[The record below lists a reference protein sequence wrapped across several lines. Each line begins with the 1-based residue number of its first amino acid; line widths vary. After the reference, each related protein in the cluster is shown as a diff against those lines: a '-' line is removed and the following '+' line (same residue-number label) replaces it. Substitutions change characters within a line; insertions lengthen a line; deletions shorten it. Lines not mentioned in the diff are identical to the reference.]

1 MSPPTESGS
10 PEGMLREQITTLA
23 GKFVKRTLN
32 ELHTFQE
39 QLRAFAQGDCSV
51 LPSIAAV
58 AHKIHGSGAVFG
70 FNRISEAA
78 GALERLSVEL
88 DREMTAPGVAPT
100 AQQLTRLSEAIERFA
115 RIVDEERVSTAR

>member
-1 MSPPTESGS
+1 MSPPTQTGS
-10 PEGMLREQITTLA
+10 PEEILRDRVTTLA
-23 GKFVKRTLN
+23 DKFAKRTLT

-39 QLRAFAQGDCSV
+39 QLRAFAQGDRSV
-51 LPSIAAV
+51 LPLIAAV

-78 GALERLSVEL
+78 GALERLSGEL
-88 DREMTAPGVAPT
+88 DREMTSTGAAPT

-115 RIVDEERVSTAR
+115 RIVAEERVPTTG